1 MKNHLIKLL
10 TGILTLS
17 IFLAACAPQTA
28 PTTDAASEESPAA
41 VADLAAVKAYAV
53 DQASR
58 MKEATVAF
66 RAGAEKYHAAI
77 AQIKADHPDENPYEY
92 LWANH
97 PEAAKALLEQMR
109 ADWFEASTHY
119 ELNEGI
125 IAGVPA
131 LAFYDGWIDAGAPTA
146 EDPEGIAWTLK
157 LANGTTLEGPGNF
170 FHNLTEPTLYGTV
183 DEYVGLP
190 VDLNN
195 DGSLG
200 VGEALPE
207 AEILLA
213 SAQGLDI
220 ATTQM
225 QAAVDAWEPTLEDAF
240 MAMVTMTPTMN
251 EYFEQWKLSAFI
263 AGNDF
268 EMTGFIATS
277 RLFDI
282 TGILNGL
289 DLTYDKVRPVVGNVD
304 PELDAQIDAAYAD
317 LVTYVNDLYEKEKAG
332 TQFTAEEADAFGTE
346 AQDKATAIAA
356 LIAQAAQKAN
366 IALDLE
372 AEGWSPDAPP
382 AIEAIAPAPA
392 PIE

>member
-1 MKNHLIKLL
+1 MKKHLIKFLA
-10 TGILTLS
+10 GILTLS

-28 PTTDAASEESPAA
+28 PTVNPAADDSNSA

-58 MKEATVAF
+58 MKEATAAF

-77 AQIKADHPDENPYEY
+77 TQIKADHPDENPYEY
-92 LWANH
+92 LWTNH
-97 PEAAKALLEQMR
+97 PDAAKALLEQMR
-109 ADWFEASTHY
+109 TDWFEASTHY

-125 IAGVPA
+125 VAGVPA

-157 LANGTTLEGPGNF
+157 LADGTTLEGPGNF
-170 FHNLTEPTLYGTV
+170 FHNLTEPVLYGTV
-183 DEYVGLP
+183 DEYIGLP
-190 VDLNN
+190 VDLNS
-195 DGSLG
+195 DGSIG

-220 ATTQM
+220 ATVQM
-225 QAAVDAWEPTLEDAF
+225 QDAINAWEPTLEDAF

-268 EMTGFIATS
+268 EQTGFIAVS

-282 TGILNGL
+282 MGILNGL

-332 TQFTAEEADAFGTE
+332 TVFSPEEADAFGTE

-356 LIAQAAQKAN
+356 LVAQAAQKAN

>member
-1 MKNHLIKLL
+1 
-10 TGILTLS
+10 
-17 IFLAACAPQTA
+17 
-28 PTTDAASEESPAA
+28 
-41 VADLAAVKAYAV
+41 V
-53 DQASR
+53 
-58 MKEATVAF
+58 
-66 RAGAEKYHAAI
+66 
-77 AQIKADHPDENPYEY
+77 
-92 LWANH
+92 
-97 PEAAKALLEQMR
+97 
-109 ADWFEASTHY
+109 
-119 ELNEGI
+119 
-125 IAGVPA
+125 
-131 LAFYDGWIDAGAPTA
+131 
-146 EDPEGIAWTLK
+146 
-157 LANGTTLEGPGNF
+157 
-170 FHNLTEPTLYGTV
+170 LYGTV
-183 DEYVGLP
+183 DEYIGLP
-190 VDLNN
+190 VDLNS
-195 DGSLG
+195 DGSIG

-220 ATTQM
+220 ATVQM
-225 QAAVDAWEPTLEDAF
+225 QDAINAWEPTLEDAF

-268 EMTGFIATS
+268 EQTGFIAVS

-332 TQFTAEEADAFGTE
+332 TVFSPEEADAFGTE

-356 LIAQAAQKAN
+356 LVAQAAQKAN

>member
-1 MKNHLIKLL
+1 MKKHLIKFLA
-10 TGILTLS
+10 GILTLS
-17 IFLAACAPQTA
+17 ISLAACAPQAA
-28 PTTDAASEESPAA
+28 PTVNPAADDSNSA

-58 MKEATVAF
+58 MKEATAAF

-92 LWANH
+92 LWTNH
-97 PEAAKALLEQMR
+97 PDAAKALLEQMR

-125 IAGVPA
+125 VAGVPA

-157 LANGTTLEGPGNF
+157 LADGTTLEGPGNF
-170 FHNLTEPTLYGTV
+170 FHNLTEPVLYGTV
-183 DEYVGLP
+183 DEYIGLP
-190 VDLNN
+190 VDLNS
-195 DGSLG
+195 DGSIG

-220 ATTQM
+220 ATAQM
-225 QAAVDAWEPTLEDAF
+225 QDAINAWEPTLEDAF

-268 EMTGFIATS
+268 EQTGFIAVS

-332 TQFTAEEADAFGTE
+332 TVFSPEEADAFGTE

-356 LIAQAAQKAN
+356 LVAQAAQKAN

-382 AIEAIAPAPA
+382 AIESIAPAPA